1 MAFSRLLSSSYHSFM
16 SAVPAF
22 IRHRPFAT
30 AAMSLVAISYAT
42 PRLIRYFNTNEL
54 NNNNNNDDD
63 DDLVLWDFTETEESV
78 ILRSN
83 LVADNVR
90 KEEIDVCVDHG
101 TLRIEDVLPGRNLF
115 SVTLNLK
122 GKHCDFVN
130 TKAKMIENNFIEVVV
145 PKLKNKEEDE
155 DEDDDVIVHHVDVE

>member
-16 SAVPAF
+16 SAVPTF
-22 IRHRPFAT
+22 VHRHPVAT
-30 AAMSLVAISYAT
+30 AAVSVVAISYAA

-54 NNNNNNDDD
+54 NNSNNNDDD
-63 DDLVLWDFTETEESV
+63 DDLVLCYFAETEESV

-115 SVTLNLK
+115 SVTLKLK

-130 TKAKMIENNFIEVVV
+130 TKAKMIENNFIEIVV
-145 PKLKNKEEDE
+145 PKLKNKEE